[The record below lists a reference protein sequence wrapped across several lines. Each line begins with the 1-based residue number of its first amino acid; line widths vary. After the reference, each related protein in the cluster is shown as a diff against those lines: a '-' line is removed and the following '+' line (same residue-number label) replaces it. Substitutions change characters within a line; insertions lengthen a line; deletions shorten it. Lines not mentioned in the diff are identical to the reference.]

1 MLRRD
6 QIATTLPLRF
16 WAIAI
21 VLSLPWLPGSLCFRA
36 EAGSLAQDQAEVT
49 PDATPEIQQV
59 TPAQAAVGS
68 DVTVVITG
76 NSFSAGAYV
85 SFSDPSVHV
94 VSSQRTSRTQ
104 LEAKLTISPKA
115 TPGKLSLFVSNPA
128 SAVAESSFTITSAS
142 SPPPVVTPAT
152 NLQPTQPT
160 AENLPVAA
168 GTPEVSKVDPPGA
181 GRGGGATLKIT
192 GKSFVQ
198 GVKVAFA
205 NPGIQ
210 VLDTEF
216 SKSTELTVNLTIT
229 ADAATGTASLFVVNP
244 DDREAEA
251 QFEVT
256 TATPGKIPT
265 ITGRDT
271 PKQPSTSGGAGTTT
285 TTAADQTFS
294 VFSLANAMSIFQT
307 AGKTKGSLIISGK
320 TLKYQEGGKDVFSV
334 PLSDVQEVQENIV
347 FGVSSGT
354 FHIILKS
361 GKMYQFIS
369 SALRPADTQKII
381 TALQAAIK

>member
-1 MLRRD
+1 MAL
-6 QIATTLPLRF
+6 L
-16 WAIAI
+16 
-21 VLSLPWLPGSLCFRA
+21 LSLPWLPGSMGSHA
-36 EAGSLAQDQAEVT
+36 EARSFGQDQPEVT
-49 PDATPEIQQV
+49 PDATPGVQQV

-68 DVTVVITG
+68 EVTVVITG
-76 NSFSAGAYV
+76 TNFSPGAYV

-104 LEAKLTISPKA
+104 LEAKLTISPNA
-115 TPGKLSLFVSNPA
+115 TPGKVSLYVSNPA
-128 SAVAESSFTITSAS
+128 SAVVEAAFTITSAS
-142 SPPPVVTPAT
+142 SPPPVVPQAT

-160 AENLPVAA
+160 TENQPSEA
-168 GTPEVSKVDPPGA
+168 GAPEVSKVNPPSA

-192 GKSFVQ
+192 GKSFAQ

-216 SKSTELTVNLTIT
+216 SKSTELAVNLTIT

-265 ITGRDT
+265 ITGGDT
-271 PKQPSTSGGAGTTT
+271 PKQPNSTGGTGTTT
-285 TTAADQTFS
+285 TTAAADQTFS
-294 VFSLANAMSIFQT
+294 VFSLASAMSIFQT
-307 AGKTKGSLIISGK
+307 AGRTKGSLIISGK
-320 TLKYQEGGKDVFSV
+320 TLKYQEEGKDVFSV

-354 FHIILKS
+354 FHLILKS

-369 SALRPADTQKII
+369 SALRPADTQKIVD
-381 TALQAAIK
+381 ALQAAIK